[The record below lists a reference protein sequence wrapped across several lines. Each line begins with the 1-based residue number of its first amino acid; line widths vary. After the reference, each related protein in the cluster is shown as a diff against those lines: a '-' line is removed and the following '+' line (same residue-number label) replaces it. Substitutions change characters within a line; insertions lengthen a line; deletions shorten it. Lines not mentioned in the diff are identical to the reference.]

1 MELQF
6 LPNSAPHKE
15 DALMKTAPH
24 EEEALTN
31 NAPQEDK
38 VTEEMD
44 PWDPPL
50 PPRAPGPPVADLAV
64 HMDLINEWMAQKRAI
79 LATSRATKIIT
90 PDRTPQW
97 VNDALFDILPR
108 LTPILEK
115 DSYRRFLSLFSRNG
129 QGMGWGYVITP
140 ETLDH
145 IIMQNAVQCARVVLK
160 GQAPELD
167 GFRANPNYMT
177 QYGYFP
183 LHRAAEMFSVEMIEL
198 LLRHGASA
206 NLRTAGPVVTEG
218 LLPLHVAVENTCL
231 HKYLED
237 SLLIDQKH
245 QDCNLADINYVYRLI
260 HLLCLPELKIFMDT
274 IRLLAKHTDNLLD
287 QLCNYIKD
295 GKLAQMAVLLLAAQ
309 EQIRMGTSHKRKV
322 NSEVDG
328 LAMIACRI
336 GYDIAFQ
343 FETCENIM
351 DPNQLMKMNINSVA
365 LSLVKVI
372 SQAGE
377 ALDSYIQAHPEV
389 PYVMQVPHS
398 EVLERVSLI
407 LKEHGFCRT
416 GGRIDIGDLCPYKN
430 VLPKKDLPLALGE
443 MVASKSAT
451 EVSNHA
457 VEKEGPKKKIA
468 RGWELKYATRS
479 FFPYWRSV
487 LEPRSSEKMSFI
499 KPALTVEQINHDRA
513 VSKSTGIGS
522 TFGRLMG
529 RVPQPI
535 AGNQQTRRLFGTWAL
550 TLLKALKNT

>member
-44 PWDPPL
+44 PWDPPY

-64 HMDLINEWMAQKRAI
+64 HMDLINEWMAQTRAI
-79 LATSRATKIIT
+79 LASSRATNIIT
-90 PDRTPQW
+90 PDRTPQ
-97 VNDALFDILPR
+97 VLLGEALFDILPR

-115 DSYRRFLSLFSRNG
+115 DSYRRFLSLFNQNG
-129 QGMGWGYVITP
+129 LGMGWGYVIAP
-140 ETLDH
+140 ETFDH
-145 IIMQNAVQCARVVLK
+145 IIMQNAVQCAKVVLK

-183 LHRAAEMFSVEMIEL
+183 LHRAAEMFSVEMIEF

-245 QDCNLADINYVYRLI
+245 QDCSLADINYVYKLI

-287 QLCNYIKD
+287 QLCDYIKD
-295 GKLAQMAVLLLAAQ
+295 GKLAQTAVLLLAAQ
-309 EQIRMGTSHKRKV
+309 EQIRMVISQKRKV
-322 NSEVDG
+322 NSELDG
-328 LAMIACRI
+328 FAMIACCI

-343 FETCENIM
+343 FEACENIM

-377 ALDSYIQAHPEV
+377 ALYSYIQAHPEV
-389 PYVMQVPHS
+389 TYVMQVPHS

-416 GGRIDIGDLCPYKN
+416 GGRIDIGNLCPYKN
-430 VLPKKDLPLALGE
+430 VLPNKDLPLTHGE
-443 MVASKSAT
+443 MVATKSST
-451 EVSNHA
+451 EVCNNA
-457 VEKEGPKKKIA
+457 VKKEVKFKCSI
-468 RGWELKYATRS
+468 
-479 FFPYWRSV
+479 
-487 LEPRSSEKMSFI
+487 I
-499 KPALTVEQINHDRA
+499 
-513 VSKSTGIGS
+513 
-522 TFGRLMG
+522 
-529 RVPQPI
+529 
-535 AGNQQTRRLFGTWAL
+535 
-550 TLLKALKNT
+550 